1 MTRRLGMAMFAAM
14 LGLSRVVWAAALLQ
28 TPIMF
33 TNGTDHI
40 YCIATNVGTTP
51 IASVTVSNVD
61 QTNTTVNTFTCPS
74 VAPGGLCDAFTTTS
88 SRCTI
93 SFTGSKKNIRAL
105 VSVVDAAN
113 NMKATIP
120 AN

>member
-1 MTRRLGMAMFAAM
+1 MAMFAAM
-14 LGLSRVVWAAALLQ
+14 LGVSKVVWAAALLQ
-28 TPIMF
+28 TPVVF
-33 TNGTDHI
+33 TNGTDRI

-51 IASVTVSNVD
+51 LTSVTVSNVD

-74 VAPGGLCDAFTTTS
+74 VAPGSFCDAFTTTTS

-93 SFTGSKKNIRAL
+93 SFKGSKKNIRGL
-105 VSVVDAAN
+105 VTVVDAAN